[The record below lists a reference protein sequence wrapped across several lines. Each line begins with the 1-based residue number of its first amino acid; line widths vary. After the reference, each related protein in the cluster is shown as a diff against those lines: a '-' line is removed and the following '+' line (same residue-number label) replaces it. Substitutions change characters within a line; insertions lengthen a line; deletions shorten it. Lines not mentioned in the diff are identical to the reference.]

1 MRKTLL
7 LIIGL
12 FVVLFFFSRCNSED
26 DIAIPDVSENY
37 ELFTQNDITEVEC
50 VFSEQT
56 VNGRQWYHGLRKGK
70 EWYSLFDLQTG
81 KLIAEW
87 YGISFSYN
95 GGLIPMFGCDFSIPQ
110 LMSNGEYTFW
120 TERILSN
127 TKSFGTQLIY
137 LQTNGQIKY
146 DFILDYSYKPLFLIQ
161 EKGWCVQNNN
171 KSNWNLVI
179 FDFVGNIIVENVCY
193 YESYLTGFQNGYLWI
208 GKYDSSTSSL
218 VQESIGTEV
227 FERNRKNHIGY
238 GEYEEYYVEGVFVTQ
253 TLSTEWGNGLILD
266 YETSHNGIYY
276 LEKKGH
282 DLFFIKNKKLIEVKC
297 QKLIPYSDLMNW
309 YAGSILY
316 SGNVV
321 SPEGEIL
328 YASTSYPKSLVNTYC
343 VSYTEWLTISGYNI
357 SKKDLNNGVLWDTL
371 LEFYDRYSN
380 NSRFTYTLTNKSGN
394 IWTYRCDILNYD
406 GSTSQEIFH
415 INIDNG
421 EVIYGG

>member
-1 MRKTLL
+1 M
-7 LIIGL
+7 
-12 FVVLFFFSRCNSED
+12 
-26 DIAIPDVSENY
+26 
-37 ELFTQNDITEVEC
+37 
-50 VFSEQT
+50 
-56 VNGRQWYHGLRKGK
+56 
-70 EWYSLFDLQTG
+70 
-81 KLIAEW
+81 
-87 YGISFSYN
+87 
-95 GGLIPMFGCDFSIPQ
+95 
-110 LMSNGEYTFW
+110 
-120 TERILSN
+120 
-127 TKSFGTQLIY
+127 
-137 LQTNGQIKY
+137 
-146 DFILDYSYKPLFLIQ
+146 
-161 EKGWCVQNNN
+161 
-171 KSNWNLVI
+171 
-179 FDFVGNIIVENVCY
+179 
-193 YESYLTGFQNGYLWI
+193 
-208 GKYDSSTSSL
+208 
-218 VQESIGTEV
+218 
-227 FERNRKNHIGY
+227 
-238 GEYEEYYVEGVFVTQ
+238 
-253 TLSTEWGNGLILD
+253 
-266 YETSHNGIYY
+266 
-276 LEKKGH
+276 
-282 DLFFIKNKKLIEVKC
+282 IKNKKLIEVKC